1 MVAGQWLLRRVA
13 VPIAQQRRAGR
24 WRADER
30 GSVAIESAIIFPVLV
45 LIFLGMVEMSQAFT
59 VKRRVQN
66 VANST
71 ADLVAQ
77 SQTVTTSDLN
87 DIASIGAQLML
98 PFSSTGL
105 TLTITSV
112 AEDTQSKVTVQWS
125 CSWSSLSSSANC
137 TATGAAYAG
146 LPSGLL
152 NPGQSVIIGRVAYP
166 YTPSIG
172 EFLTGGLTFTASSYY
187 RPRLAASVVKQ

>member
-1 MVAGQWLLRRVA
+1 MAAGQWLLGRVA
-13 VPIAQQRRAGR
+13 VPIAQQRRVGR

-112 AEDTQSKVTVQWS
+112 AEDTQSK
-125 CSWSSLSSSANC
+125 
-137 TATGAAYAG
+137 AAIQA
-146 LPSGLL
+146 
-152 NPGQSVIIGRVAYP
+152 ITR
-166 YTPSIG
+166 
-172 EFLTGGLTFTASSYY
+172 
-187 RPRLAASVVKQ
+187 

>member
-1 MVAGQWLLRRVA
+1 MAAR
-13 VPIAQQRRAGR
+13 R

-30 GSVAIESAIIFPVLV
+30 GSAAIELAIIFPVLV

-66 VANST
+66 VANTT
-71 ADLVAQ
+71 ADLVAR

-112 AEDTQSKVTVQWS
+112 TEDAQSKVTVQWS

-137 TATGAAYAG
+137 TATGAAYTG

-152 NPGQSVIIGRVAYP
+152 NAGQSVIVGRAAYP

>member
-1 MVAGQWLLRRVA
+1 MAAKLWLLRRVGI
-13 VPIAQQRRAGR
+13 PTGR
-24 WRADER
+24 WGRAKSWPADER
-30 GSVAIESAIIFPVLV
+30 GSTAIEAAIILPVLV

-66 VANST
+66 VASST

-77 SQTVTTSDLN
+77 SQSVTTSDLN

-112 AEDTQSKVTVQWS
+112 VEDTQSKITVQWS

-137 TATGAAYAG
+137 TASGATYTG

-152 NPGQSVIIGRVAYP
+152 NPGQSVIIGQTTYP

-187 RPRLAASVVKQ
+187 RPRLAAAVVKQ

>member
-1 MVAGQWLLRRVA
+1 
-13 VPIAQQRRAGR
+13 
-24 WRADER
+24 
-30 GSVAIESAIIFPVLV
+30 
-45 LIFLGMVEMSQAFT
+45 MVEMSQAFT

-66 VANST
+66 VASTT

-77 SQTVTTSDLN
+77 SQAVTTSDLN

-105 TLTITSV
+105 TLTIKSV

-137 TATGAAYAG
+137 TATGAAYTG

-152 NPGQSVIIGRVAYP
+152 NPGQSVIIGQAAYP

>member
-1 MVAGQWLLRRVA
+1 LRQWLFRRVA
-13 VPIAQQRRAGR
+13 FAAAQRQRAAR

-30 GSVAIESAIIFPVLV
+30 GVAAIEAAIIFPLLV

-66 VANST
+66 VASAT

-77 SQTVTTSDLN
+77 SQTVTMADLN

-105 TLTITSV
+105 TLTIASV
-112 AEDTQSKVTVQWS
+112 AEDAQSKITVQWS

-137 TATGAAYAG
+137 TATGAAYTG

-152 NPGQSVIIGRVAYP
+152 NPGQSVIIGQTTYP
-166 YTPSIG
+166 YTP
-172 EFLTGGLTFTASSYY
+172 
-187 RPRLAASVVKQ
+187 

>member
-13 VPIAQQRRAGR
+13 IPIAQQRRAGR

-112 AEDTQSKVTVQWS
+112 AEDTQNKVTVQWS

-137 TATGAAYAG
+137 TATGSAYTG

>member
-1 MVAGQWLLRRVA
+1 
-13 VPIAQQRRAGR
+13 
-24 WRADER
+24 
-30 GSVAIESAIIFPVLV
+30 
-45 LIFLGMVEMSQAFT
+45 MVEMSQAFT

-66 VANST
+66 VASTT
-71 ADLVAQ
+71 ADLVAR

-105 TLTITSV
+105 TLAITSV
-112 AEDTQSKVTVQWS
+112 AEDAQSKVTVQWS

-137 TATGAAYAG
+137 TATGAAYTG
-146 LPSGLL
+146 LPSRLL
-152 NPGQSVIIGRVAYP
+152 NPGQSVIIGQAAYA